1 MPLITTALRWFWRG
15 IRRGDWLWLWI
26 AVVIASTSVTLVE
39 QVAQTVQKSMLSKAA
54 ESLSADLV
62 IRSTRPI
69 DTLWQDWAADNQLK
83 TSETL
88 SLTTMALHQDQF
100 QMVMLRG
107 VSANFPLRGQLRTE
121 HKHQLAELGDNAVFA
136 DPQLAGLLGL
146 NLGDEISLGNRDF
159 IALDWLSDQDVFQAT
174 FSQFAPQVILPIE
187 QITELGLLGPGSRA
201 TFEIG
206 FSGNAATLENLYLQL
221 IEADEPHWQIL
232 QARAPTPDL
241 ERALNTAWL
250 FLDLASLATVL
261 VAGLAI
267 LIASQF
273 YLKRWTA
280 TLALLRAT
288 GATSRHLMA
297 LFALQ
302 LTFLAVFASG
312 VGIALGLS
320 LFYLLTPILAN
331 YFSPLVIASPGT
343 AILLGLLSGTL
354 ALWTFTWPAFYRAMQ
369 VSPLSVLRQDLSPK
383 NALTALL
390 ISLLLLFVLMSLL
403 LNNQLLIWA
412 MPSLMIGGAILALLA
427 GLLLWGLVKIQP
439 WTQGWLR
446 IAIAGLTRS
455 PGLVITQLV
464 AIGLV
469 IFVLLVMSFVRHD
482 LLNAWQSTLPADM
495 PDTFVMN
502 IQPDQQTGVAGL
514 LAERGLDADLVP
526 MVRGRLMAKNDQ
538 PMRASQFEEPRA
550 KRLLEREA
558 NIAVLGTPPEYNRI
572 TEQLPATLWQTDLP
586 GVSLEAEIATL
597 FGIRLG
603 DILTF
608 DLIGET
614 RQYQVRSFRE
624 VDWQSFRLNFFF
636 ILEPTDQPL
645 PITYITNFQSNL
657 DETDTLALRLA
668 INEQFSGVLWVDARA
683 MIRQIRDIMS
693 QAAMAVTL
701 LYIFTLVASLVV
713 VFTATQSTQLA
724 RLRTW
729 LLLRTLGAKQAD
741 IVKIGLT
748 EFVLIG
754 ILGGLFA
761 ASLGQVASILIAH
774 FWLELKVGFN
784 PFIWL
789 SAIIVSALLLLL
801 IGWLTQ
807 RHPLHQTPKQLLQ
820 TLQAD

>member
-1 MPLITTALRWFWRG
+1 MPLISTALRWFWRG

-39 QVAQTVQKSMLSKAA
+39 QVAQTVEKSMLSKAA

-62 IRSTRPI
+62 IRSSRPI
-69 DTLWQDWAADNQLK
+69 EPSWQDWARDNQLA

-88 SLTTMALHQDQF
+88 SLTTMALHRDQF
-100 QMVMLRG
+100 QLVMLKG
-107 VSANFPLRGQLRTE
+107 VSANYPLRGQLRTE
-121 HKHQLAELGDNAVFA
+121 NHHKLNELGDQALFV

-146 NLGDEISLGNRDF
+146 ELGNKLTLGTRDF
-159 IALDWLSDQDVFQAT
+159 IALDWLSDQDVLQAT

-187 QITELGLLGPGSRA
+187 QIADLGLLGLGSRV
-201 TFEIG
+201 TYELG
-206 FSGNAATLENLYLQL
+206 FSGAAHALDELYSRLMA
-221 IEADEPHWQIL
+221 ADVPHWQII

-280 TLALLRAT
+280 NLALLRAI
-288 GATSRHLMA
+288 GATRRRLVS

-302 LTFLAVFASG
+302 LTFLALFASG
-312 VGIALGLS
+312 LGILLGLG

-331 YFSPLVIASPGT
+331 YFNPLVISPPGS
-343 AILLGLLSGTL
+343 AMLLGILSGTL
-354 ALWTFTWPAFYRAMQ
+354 ALWTFSWPAFYRAMQ

-390 ISLLLLFVLMSLL
+390 VSLGLLFLLMSLL

-412 MPSLMIGGAILALLA
+412 LPSLLVGGALLALLA
-427 GLLLWGLVKIQP
+427 GLLLWGLVKVQP
-439 WTQGWLR
+439 LTRGWLR
-446 IAIAGLTRS
+446 IAIAGLTRA
-455 PGLVITQLV
+455 PGLVVTQLV

-482 LLNAWQSTLPADM
+482 LLNAWQATLPADM

-502 IQPDQQTGVAGL
+502 IQPDQHEGVTQL
-514 LAERGLDADLVP
+514 LAEQNIMAELVP
-526 MVRGRLMAKNDQ
+526 MVRGRLVAHNGQ
-538 PMRASQFEEPRA
+538 PMRISQFDEPRA
-550 KRLLEREA
+550 QRLLEREA
-558 NIAVLGTPPEYNRI
+558 NIAVLSAPPEYNHI
-572 TEQLPATLWQTDLP
+572 TAELADAQWQTDLP
-586 GVSLEAEIATL
+586 GVSIEAEIAEL
-597 FGIRLG
+597 FGIALG
-603 DILTF
+603 DRVTY
-608 DLIGET
+608 DLVGET
-614 RQYQVRSFRE
+614 RQYQVRSLRE
-624 VDWQSFRLNFFF
+624 VNWQSFRLNFFF
-636 ILEPTDQPL
+636 IIEPTEQPL

-657 DETDTLALRLA
+657 DEAATLALRLA
-668 INEQFSGVLWVDARA
+668 VNHQFTGVLWIDARA

-701 LYIFTLVASLVV
+701 LYSFTLFASLVV

-754 ILGGLFA
+754 MLGGLFA
-761 ASLGQVASILIAH
+761 ASLGQVASMLIAH
-774 FWLELKVGFN
+774 SWLELSVGFN
-784 PFIWL
+784 PLIWL
-789 SAIIVSALLLLL
+789 SAILLSTLLLLL

-807 RHPLHQTPKQLLQ
+807 QHPLRQTPKQLLQ
-820 TLQAD
+820 ALQAD

>member
-1 MPLITTALRWFWRG
+1 MPLINTALRWFWRG

-69 DTLWQDWAADNQLK
+69 ESSWQEWAADNQLA

-100 QMVMLRG
+100 QMVMLKG
-107 VSANFPLRGQLRTE
+107 VSANYPLRGQLRTQN
-121 HKHQLAELGDNAVFA
+121 HKSLNELGDSAVFA

-146 NLGDEISLGNRDF
+146 ELGNQLTLGSRDF

-187 QITELGLLGPGSRA
+187 QIDALGLLGPGSRA
-201 TFEIG
+201 TFELG
-206 FSGNAATLENLYLQL
+206 FSGAAQALDELYLRL
-221 IEADEPHWQIL
+221 VEADEPHWQII

-288 GATSRHLMA
+288 GATSRRLVS

-302 LTFLAVFASG
+302 LTFLALFASG
-312 VGIALGLS
+312 LGILLGLA
-320 LFYLLTPILAN
+320 LFYLLTPVLAN
-331 YFSPLVIASPGT
+331 YFSPLVIAAPGT
-343 AILLGLLSGTL
+343 AMLLGLLSGTL
-354 ALWTFTWPAFYRAMQ
+354 ALWTFSWPAFYRAMQ

-383 NALTALL
+383 SALTALL
-390 ISLLLLFVLMSLL
+390 VSLVLLFLLMSLL

-412 MPSLMIGGAILALLA
+412 LPSLLIGGALLALLA

-439 WTQGWLR
+439 FTRGWLR
-446 IAIAGLTRS
+446 VAIAGLTRA
-455 PGLVITQLV
+455 PGLVVTQLV

-482 LLNAWQSTLPADM
+482 LLNAWQATLPADM

-502 IQPDQQTGVAGL
+502 IQPDQHEGVARL
-514 LAERGLDADLVP
+514 LAEQNLTAELVP
-526 MVRGRLMAKNDQ
+526 MVRGRLVAKNDQ
-538 PMRASQFEEPRA
+538 PMRASQFDEPRA

-558 NIAVLGTPPEYNRI
+558 NIAVLSAPPDYNRI
-572 TEQLPATLWQTDLP
+572 TAQLPDNQWQTDLP
-586 GVSLEAEIATL
+586 GVSIEAEIAEL
-597 FGIRLG
+597 FGLALG
-603 DILTF
+603 DVLTY

-614 RQYQVRSFRE
+614 RQYQVRSLRE

-636 ILEPTDQPL
+636 ILEPTEQSL

-657 DETDTLALRLA
+657 DETATLALRLA

-683 MIRQIRDIMS
+683 MIHQIRDIMS

-701 LYIFTLVASLVV
+701 LYMFTLVASLVV

-741 IVKIGLT
+741 IIKIGLT

-754 ILGGLFA
+754 MLGGLFA
-761 ASLGQVASILIAH
+761 ASLGQLASMLIAH
-774 FWLELKVGFN
+774 FWLELSVGFN
-784 PFIWL
+784 PWIWL
-789 SAIIVSALLLLL
+789 SAIVISALLLLL

-807 RHPLHQTPKQLLQ
+807 RHPLRQTPKQLLQ
-820 TLQAD
+820 ALQAD